1 MLRLMCALC
10 VSLGIAAGTTGC
22 GGETLTTPTI
32 VTPDPVT
39 VLFSGA
45 INQNSAATHR
55 FTSQTSGE
63 VRATLTT
70 VQPDSAISVG
80 LSLGTWNGNSC
91 AIVIAKDTTV
101 QGALLVGNV
110 SGIGELCVRIYDAAG
125 LLVEP
130 ISYEITVVHP

>member
-10 VSLGIAAGTTGC
+10 VSFAIAAGTTGC
-22 GGETLTTPTI
+22 GGETLTTPTTE
-32 VTPDPVT
+32 TPNPVT
-39 VLFSGA
+39 VLFSGTL
-45 INQNSAATHR
+45 NQNSAATHR
-55 FTSQTSGE
+55 FTSQASGE

-70 VQPDSAISVG
+70 VQPDSAIAVG

-91 AIVIAKDTTV
+91 AIVIDKNTAP
-101 QGALLVGNV
+101 QGSLIIGKV
-110 SGIGELCVRIYDAAG
+110 SGIGELCTRIYDAG